1 MGTEGTSRVYAAF
14 REKEGAIRA
23 FVRRFFGDRTIVE
36 DICQETITRALSA
49 ERKRH
54 IESADAFLFG
64 VARNIVRSQLDAK
77 SKSLLDF
84 VEDFAPYEA
93 DADGPSVEQT
103 VDDHDRMLQFAESV
117 LRMPRQCQRVFVLK
131 KVYGYS
137 HKEISAQLGIS
148 ISTIEKHVAA
158 GMKRCLDDME
168 AASAST
174 RVAALGSSSQPSRTG
189 S

>member
-1 MGTEGTSRVYAAF
+1 MDTNRTSRVYAAF
-14 REKEGAIRA
+14 LEKERAIRS
-23 FVRRFFGDRTIVE
+23 FVRRYFSDQTVIE
-36 DICQETITRALSA
+36 DICQETIARALAA
-49 ERKRH
+49 EKNRP
-54 IESADAFLFG
+54 IQSADAFLFG
-64 VARNIVRSQLDAK
+64 VARNIVRSQLETK

-84 VEDFAPYEA
+84 VEDLAPYEA
-93 DADGPSVEQT
+93 DIDSPSIEQV
-103 VDDHDRMLQFAESV
+103 VDDHARMVQFTESV

-168 AASAST
+168 AQNAS
-174 RVAALGSSSQPSRTG
+174 VAAPEASSKPSRTVQ
-189 S
+189 

>member
-1 MGTEGTSRVYAAF
+1 METSQSSRVYAAF
-14 REKEGAIRA
+14 REKERAIRS
-23 FVRRFFGDRTIVE
+23 FVRRYFSDQTMIE
-36 DICQETITRALSA
+36 DICQETIARALAA
-49 ERKRH
+49 EKSRP
-54 IESADAFLFG
+54 IQSADAFLFG
-64 VARNIVRSQLDAK
+64 VARNIVRSQLEAK

-84 VEDFAPYEA
+84 VEDFAPHEA
-93 DADGPSVEQT
+93 DIDSPSIEQV
-103 VDDHDRMLQFAESV
+103 VDDHAKMVQFVESV

-168 AASAST
+168 AQNASVADTEAS
-174 RVAALGSSSQPSRTG
+174 SKPSR
-189 S
+189 SVQ

>member
-1 MGTEGTSRVYAAF
+1 MKDSQTSRVYAAF
-14 REKEGAIRA
+14 REKERAIRS
-23 FVRRFFGDRTIVE
+23 FVRRYFSDQTVIE
-36 DICQETITRALSA
+36 DICQETIARALAA
-49 ERKRH
+49 EKNRP
-54 IESADAFLFG
+54 IQSADAFLFG
-64 VARNIVRSQLDAK
+64 VARNIVRSQLETK

-93 DADGPSVEQT
+93 DIDSPSIEQV
-103 VDDHDRMLQFAESV
+103 VDDHARMVQFAESV

-168 AASAST
+168 AQNASVADPEAS
-174 RVAALGSSSQPSRTG
+174 SKPSRTVQ
-189 S
+189 

>member
-1 MGTEGTSRVYAAF
+1 MEISQTSRVYAAF
-14 REKEGAIRA
+14 REKERAIRS
-23 FVRRFFGDRTIVE
+23 FVRRYISDQTMIE
-36 DICQETITRALSA
+36 DICQETIVRALAA
-49 ERKRH
+49 EKARS
-54 IESADAFLFG
+54 IQSADAFLFG
-64 VARNIVRSQLDAK
+64 VARNIVRSHLETK

-93 DADGPSVEQT
+93 DFDSPSIEQV
-103 VDDHDRMLQFAESV
+103 VDDHARMVKFTESV

-168 AASAST
+168 AANVPVSDPET
-174 RVAALGSSSQPSRTG
+174 SSKSSRTV
-189 S
+189 